1 MHCCVQPNLERKVL
15 DKVTPLVKLNCV
27 YPETRRSCFACL
39 LVLHLAADW
48 WGGLP
53 LAPLA

>member
-27 YPETRRSCFACL
+27 CPETRRSCFACL

-48 WGGLP
+48 WGGIP